1 VLPSWGFSFL
11 LGFVWFLKKLIFPKK
26 FAFIDKAST
35 KILAWKFPGKNK
47 KKMTKSLKDPSPKDP
62 FHDVDLSGQIILVTG
77 GTSGLG
83 REVVRKFAKAGAS
96 VIFTGKSKSAG
107 SA

>member
-1 VLPSWGFSFL
+1 
-11 LGFVWFLKKLIFPKK
+11 
-26 FAFIDKAST
+26 
-35 KILAWKFPGKNK
+35 
-47 KKMTKSLKDPSPKDP
+47 MTKRPKDPSPTDP

-83 REVVRKFAKAGAS
+83 REVVKKFVKAGAS